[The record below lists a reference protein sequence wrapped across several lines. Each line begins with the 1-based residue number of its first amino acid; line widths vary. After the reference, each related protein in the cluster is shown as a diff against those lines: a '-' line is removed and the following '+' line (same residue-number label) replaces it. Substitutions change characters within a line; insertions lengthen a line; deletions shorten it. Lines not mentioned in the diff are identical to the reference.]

1 MPLTVRPEFASAL
14 AAGAVG
20 YANPALIEVA
30 TDTAFPGIARSTA
43 IEALSPP
50 FGERDLRT
58 LVAALQDS
66 DPLVRSAAITS
77 LRGFA
82 PEEKARFAGSLLADS
97 VKSVRIDAAL
107 TFADSIDYL
116 DAAARRAFEAA
127 AQEFRRS
134 RLLTASQTDSL
145 LSLAAFEARVGNR
158 DAARAA
164 FERALFIEPGWSVVR
179 TNFADFLREEGDDER
194 GEKLIRDGLER
205 DPDDAMLHH
214 ALGLLLVRSGRSD
227 AAIESLG
234 AAARLEKDN
243 SRYSYVF
250 GVALNSMGRS
260 DEAARTLA
268 EAYEKHPG
276 SFDIAW
282 AYATVSRDR
291 GDIATARAV
300 LAAMRIR
307 FPANPDV
314 EALAR
319 QLAVSPSG

>member
-1 MPLTVRPEFASAL
+1 M
-14 AAGAVG
+14 
-20 YANPALIEVA
+20 
-30 TDTAFPGIARSTA
+30 
-43 IEALSPP
+43 
-50 FGERDLRT
+50 
-58 LVAALQDS
+58 
-66 DPLVRSAAITS
+66 
-77 LRGFA
+77 
-82 PEEKARFAGSLLADS
+82 
-97 VKSVRIDAAL
+97 
-107 TFADSIDYL
+107 
-116 DAAARRAFEAA
+116 
-127 AQEFRRS
+127 
-134 RLLTASQTDSL
+134 
-145 LSLAAFEARVGNR
+145 
-158 DAARAA
+158 
-164 FERALFIEPGWSVVR
+164 FIEPGWSVVR

-282 AYATVSRDR
+282 A
-291 GDIATARAV
+291 IATARAV